1 MAHFLM
7 TNDVECFSFEHNR
20 YEPPVAKRVLEQG
33 LPRLLDLYDKHDVN
47 YQPLKGQAFGATIF
61 VATKPNFEFGDSGRA
76 GSLP

>member
-47 YQPLKGQAFGATIF
+47 YQPF
-61 VATKPNFEFGDSGRA
+61 VYTHREA
-76 GSLP
+76 GSLPLVSCMPEQRSSVASI